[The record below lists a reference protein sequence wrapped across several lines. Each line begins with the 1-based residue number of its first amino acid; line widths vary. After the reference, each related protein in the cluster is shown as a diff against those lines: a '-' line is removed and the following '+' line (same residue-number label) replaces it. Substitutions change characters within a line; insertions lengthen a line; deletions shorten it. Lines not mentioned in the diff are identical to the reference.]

1 MATRDNSF
9 KPYLLTAGHC
19 IHSEAAAR
27 SLEVYWKY
35 QTSSCSG
42 PPPASRGANQAA
54 TLGAHL
60 LASGSIKDGDYS
72 LVLLQGVPNDVTFS
86 GWDASQP
93 APGYPAGW
101 HPPPRRLL
109 EANLIR

>member
-1 MATRDNSF
+1 MSTVAQLAFEQDGLRYLCSGSLVATRDNSF

-19 IHSEAAAR
+19 INNEAAAR

-42 PPPASRGANQAA
+42 PPPASRGANEAA

-72 LVLLQGVPNDVTFS
+72 LVLFK
-86 GWDASQP
+86 ASP
-93 APGYPAGW
+93 TM
-101 HPPPRRLL
+101 
-109 EANLIR
+109 